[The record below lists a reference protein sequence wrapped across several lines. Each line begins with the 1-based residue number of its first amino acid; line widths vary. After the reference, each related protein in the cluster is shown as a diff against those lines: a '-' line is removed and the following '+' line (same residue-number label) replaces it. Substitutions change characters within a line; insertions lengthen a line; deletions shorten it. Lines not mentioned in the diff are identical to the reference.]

1 MIARKSLIRQVHV
14 LAYQR
19 LRLSEDEYRQI
30 VQDVTGERSI
40 GNLPAIEI
48 EKVLVALRRIPLGTL
63 GGHQGEAPGRQHGN
77 RPQQGL
83 IAHLMGYLKWDWRST
98 AKFCKRI
105 TGHSDTRQC
114 DSAELRKVI
123 RGMIALIEQ
132 DVASGRIHLSTEQQ
146 IHFKRLS
153 YPHLKEGE

>member
-1 MIARKSLIRQVHV
+1 MISRKSLIRQVHV

-19 LRLSEDEYRQI
+19 LKMTEEDYRQI
-30 VQDVTGERSI
+30 VESVTGKRSV
-40 GNLPAIEI
+40 GDLPAIEI

-63 GGHQGEAPGRQHGN
+63 GGHHAEGAGRQHAN

-83 IAHLMGYLKWDWRST
+83 IAHLMEYLGWNWSST

-105 TGHSDTRQC
+105 TGKPDTRGC
-114 DSAELRKVI
+114 DAAELRKVI
-123 RGMIALIEQ
+123 LGMMALIEQ

-146 IHFKRLS
+146 IHFKKLA
-153 YPHLKEGE
+153 YPHRKEA